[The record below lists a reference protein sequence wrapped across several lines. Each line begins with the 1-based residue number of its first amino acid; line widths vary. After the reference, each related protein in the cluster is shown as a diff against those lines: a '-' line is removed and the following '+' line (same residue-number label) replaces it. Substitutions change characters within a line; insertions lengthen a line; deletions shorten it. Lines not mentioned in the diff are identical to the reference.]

1 MKASLAPFKFLE
13 ILKDTST
20 TRISH
25 FIDGIIC
32 RYLDIDSAH
41 KIIVCRKTYRR

>member
-1 MKASLAPFKFLE
+1 MKASLAPFKFLD

-25 FIDGIIC
+25 FIDGIIY
-32 RYLDIDSAH
+32 RYLDIDSVRSTFNDR
-41 KIIVCRKTYRR
+41 IT